1 MAGTFDNYAR
11 ALWELHVPENRVSE
25 AAELLKDN
33 PVLWEAL
40 KNPVICLKE
49 KERIIDRIFPEEMRG
64 FLKTVCSHGRA
75 SSLMEILAAY
85 DKYKKEGRGIL
96 KAVITCVTPPEE
108 KQRCQIESFLKK
120 KFGKMAVEF
129 EIRIDPALLG
139 GFILE
144 AEGEEYDRSLRGFYR
159 RLREYLCG
167 GESA

>member
-1 MAGTFDNYAR
+1 
-11 ALWELHVPENRVSE
+11 
-25 AAELLKDN
+25 
-33 PVLWEAL
+33 
-40 KNPVICLKE
+40 
-49 KERIIDRIFPEEMRG
+49 
-64 FLKTVCSHGRA
+64 
-75 SSLMEILAAY
+75 MEILAAY

-144 AEGEEYDRSLRGFYR
+144 AEGVEYDNLWWTDTEVFT
-159 RLREYLCG
+159 G
-167 GESA
+167 G

>member
-64 FLKTVCSHGRA
+64 FLKTVCSYGRA
-75 SSLMEILAAY
+75 SSLGPPSSCGGSGRALALVS
-85 DKYKKEGRGIL
+85 G
-96 KAVITCVTPPEE
+96 TP
-108 KQRCQIESFLKK
+108 
-120 KFGKMAVEF
+120 A
-129 EIRIDPALLG
+129 ALLLLQRPQ
-139 GFILE
+139 ILFL
-144 AEGEEYDRSLRGFYR
+144 SQ
-159 RLREYLCG
+159 
-167 GESA
+167 

>member
-64 FLKTVCSHGRA
+64 FFKD
-75 SSLMEILAAY
+75 SLQPWKSVLF
-85 DKYKKEGRGIL
+85 DGDFSR
-96 KAVITCVTPPEE
+96 V
-108 KQRCQIESFLKK
+108 
-120 KFGKMAVEF
+120 
-129 EIRIDPALLG
+129 
-139 GFILE
+139 
-144 AEGEEYDRSLRGFYR
+144 
-159 RLREYLCG
+159 
-167 GESA
+167 

>member
-108 KQRCQIESFLKK
+108 KQRCQIESF
-120 KFGKMAVEF
+120 
-129 EIRIDPALLG
+129 
-139 GFILE
+139 
-144 AEGEEYDRSLRGFYR
+144 S
-159 RLREYLCG
+159 
-167 GESA
+167 